1 MDLEAI
7 WRDYR
12 ASLTNFLRTKI
23 SDPLDVEDVLQDIL
37 IKTHANLGS
46 VKTESSVKSWLFQ
59 VARNATIDFYRRER
73 KPLPNAEDLWY
84 NEDEPDIL
92 NGLTDC
98 LKPFIDR
105 LPEQEAHILT
115 AIELKGV
122 SQKDYA
128 EQSGVP
134 YSTLKSRL
142 KKSRT
147 LLRHLYEECCTF
159 SLDAQGNVMDCSE
172 NSGKSVKC

>member
-7 WRDYR
+7 WHDYR
-12 ASLTNFLRTKI
+12 VSLTNFLRTKI
-23 SDPLDVEDVLQDIL
+23 SDPSDVEDVLQEIL

-46 VKTESSVKSWLFQ
+46 IKTESSVKSWLFQ
-59 VARNATIDFYRRER
+59 VARNAAIDFYRRER
-73 KPLPNAEDLWY
+73 RPSPNPEDLWY
-84 NEDEPDIL
+84 AIDQPDIL
-92 NGLTDC
+92 DDLTGC

-105 LPEQEAHILT
+105 LPEKEAHILT

-128 EQSGVP
+128 KQIRVP
-134 YSTLKSRL
+134 YSTLKSRVN
-142 KKSRT
+142 KSRA

-172 NSGKSVKC
+172 NSGKSIKC